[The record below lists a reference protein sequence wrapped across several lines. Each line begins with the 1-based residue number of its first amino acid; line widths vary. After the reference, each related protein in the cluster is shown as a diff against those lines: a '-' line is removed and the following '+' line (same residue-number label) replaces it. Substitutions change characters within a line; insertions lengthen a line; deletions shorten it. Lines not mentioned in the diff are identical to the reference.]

1 MVLPGRG
8 LKNEGLWFVPGNC
21 SRLRHAGHLYPSS
34 SLVSIYL
41 FIHPHPS
48 SHLYAHL
55 LVYCCPSKL
64 LFTHPSIS
72 LSILPPPYPSVHA
85 ATHPL
90 IYPSLYPPIYPLIH
104 PSVHPSIH
112 SPIYLSAYPPSVSG
126 AVQGA
131 GGTFSS
137 KTTHISVIL
146 VFMTWMCFLEF
157 SHSNLSQFGGINH
170 CSSC

>member
-1 MVLPGRG
+1 MRDSDLFQGIAIDYG
-8 LKNEGLWFVPGNC
+8 ML
-21 SRLRHAGHLYPSS
+21 
-34 SLVSIYL
+34 SIC
-41 FIHPHPS
+41 I
-48 SHLYAHL
+48 HL
-55 LVYCCPSKL
+55 LVYSPSICSSAH
-64 LFTHPSIS
+64 THPPIFMPIFLSVVVHPNCCSLIHLSIS

-104 PSVHPSIH
+104 PSVRPSIH

-157 SHSNLSQFGGINH
+157 SHSNLSQFGGINR
-170 CSSC
+170 CISC